1 MEFIEV
7 VSAGDNSRAITELGE
22 ALAAAL
28 QAQCHLGIIE
38 LGDSGKGWQGLLH
51 TGVCV
56 GSTEAG

>member
-28 QAQCHLGIIE
+28 QA
-38 LGDSGKGWQGLLH
+38 
-51 TGVCV
+51 
-56 GSTEAG
+56 